1 MIDTQLTEQGVR
13 YPVYQW
19 TGGIGKIEE
28 FLSGRTDF
36 DDDTEISSFQ
46 NKTLRHA
53 VIQRLAILHS
63 AGSLMGFWSGY
74 NPVEPCFLN
83 HKMPSS

>member
-36 DDDTEISSFQ
+36 DDDTKISSFE

-53 VIQRLAILHS
+53 VVQRLATLHS
-63 AGSLMGFWSGY
+63 AGSL
-74 NPVEPCFLN
+74 
-83 HKMPSS
+83 